1 MSKLALI
8 KIYNDEELHKRDAYS
23 IIPVHDEILIETPL
37 RYARY
42 VKKRFANDME
52 TAAKP
57 TLTIPISC
65 DVVSSDR
72 WYGEELD
79 VESELQELPVV

>member
-8 KIYNDEELHKRDAYS
+8 KISKDEELKNRGVKT
-23 IIPVHDEILIETPL
+23 IIPIHDEILIETPL

-42 VKKRFANDME
+42 TKKRFAEDME

-57 TLTIPISC
+57 KLDIPITC

-72 WYGEELD
+72 WYGEELNLD
-79 VESELQELPVV
+79 EILENLPVI